1 MSRKEKKIHT
11 KYGDENEK
19 GRIKNERTKEI

>member
-1 MSRKEKKIHT
+1 MSRKEKKSHT

-19 GRIKNERTKEI
+19 GRIKNEGTKEI